1 MSKTLLTFLSDL
13 AQNNEKSWFDAHRKN
28 YEEARNELID
38 LVEQVIKP
46 LTAIDPTLGPLL
58 AKKCIF
64 RINRDVRF
72 SKNKLPYK
80 TNTGAYLVKGGKGS
94 GNAGYYIHFEPGQS
108 FVGGGFYAPMPDLLR
123 AVRSEVYFNAEEF
136 KAIIYEPQFVAMF
149 GKLMDEKL
157 VNVPKG
163 FPADFPDVDLLKYK
177 HYVVSRAF
185 SPDLMQNAD
194 LAPFIIETFQQ
205 MLPLMNFLN
214 RAVEN
219 IEMH

>member
-13 AQNNEKSWFDAHRKN
+13 AINNEKAWFDAHRIN

-38 LVEQVIKP
+38 IVDQVIKP
-46 LTAIDPTLGPLL
+46 LTAIDPALGPLV

-80 TNTGAYLVKGGKGS
+80 TNMGAYIVKGGKGS

-108 FVGGGFYAPMPDLLR
+108 FVGGGFYAPMPELLR

-136 KAIIYEPQFVAMF
+136 KAIIYETQFVTMF

-157 VNVPKG
+157 VKMPKG

-177 HYVVSRAF
+177 HYVVSRPF
-185 SPDLMQNAD
+185 SPDLMQTSD
-194 LAPFIIETFQQ
+194 IVSFIVETFQQ
-205 MLPLMNFLN
+205 MLPLMSFLN

-219 IEMH
+219 IEKH

>member
-46 LTAIDPTLGPLL
+46 LTSIDPTLGPLL

-80 TNTGAYLVKGGKGS
+80 TNMGAYLVKGGKGS

-108 FVGGGFYAPMPDLLR
+108 FVGGGFYAPMPELLR
-123 AVRSEVYFNAEEF
+123 AVHDLRQAHQTNHTSPINSKNFVIAREV
-136 KAIIYEPQFVAMF
+136 
-149 GKLMDEKL
+149 L
-157 VNVPKG
+157 
-163 FPADFPDVDLLKYK
+163 
-177 HYVVSRAF
+177 
-185 SPDLMQNAD
+185 QNAQ
-194 LAPFIIETFQQ
+194 A
-205 MLPLMNFLN
+205 
-214 RAVEN
+214 
-219 IEMH
+219 